1 MTGAFI
7 LATGNRHKLAEMEE
21 LLPAVELQPLP
32 AGFEMPP
39 EDGDSFAANALIKAR
54 AAHAATGE
62 VTIADDSGIAA
73 EDLGGAPGI
82 YSARYAGEGASDEV
96 NLDKLLR
103 EVDAAGG
110 NRRAAYVCAIA
121 LIDETGVEHVFEARC
136 EGRLLGER
144 ARQRR
149 LRLRPGL
156 RPRRHRPR
164 RRAHLRR
171 AERRREERDQP
182 PRPGRAQAR
191 RPPRPGGGRHAVIR
205 TKSRAA
211 ALSIASNAVL
221 IALKLAAGAITG
233 SIAIITEA
241 VHSLIDLVASVVAF
255 FSVRK
260 ADEPADAEHPYGH
273 EKVENLAAAIE
284 GMLILVGAGVI
295 VYEATHQLVQGAE
308 VDRLGV
314 GIAVMAFSVF
324 ANLGVSTVLSRQA
337 KAHESQALEGDAAHL
352 RTDAMTSA
360 GVLFGLALVQIT
372 GDAAFDPITAL
383 VVAVA
388 IVWAGFRI
396 LRRSSGGPRRRS
408 AAEAEMDRIE
418 EAIASARTAE
428 VAGYHKLRARRA
440 GSRRHIDLHV
450 QYRSGTSLE
459 RAHELAHQMRDSIE
473 AEIPRPRC

>member
-1 MTGAFI
+1 MIG
-7 LATGNRHKLAEMEE
+7 
-21 LLPAVELQPLP
+21 
-32 AGFEMPP
+32 
-39 EDGDSFAANALIKAR
+39 
-54 AAHAATGE
+54 
-62 VTIADDSGIAA
+62 
-73 EDLGGAPGI
+73 
-82 YSARYAGEGASDEV
+82 
-96 NLDKLLR
+96 
-103 EVDAAGG
+103 
-110 NRRAAYVCAIA
+110 
-121 LIDETGVEHVFEARC
+121 
-136 EGRLLGER
+136 
-144 ARQRR
+144 
-149 LRLRPGL
+149 
-156 RPRRHRPR
+156 
-164 RRAHLRR
+164 
-171 AERRREERDQP
+171 
-182 PRPGRAQAR
+182 
-191 RPPRPGGGRHAVIR
+191 

-211 ALSIASNAVL
+211 ALSIASNAIL
-221 IALKLAAGAITG
+221 IALKLVAGAITG

-241 VHSLIDLVASVVAF
+241 VHSLIDLVASVIAF

-295 VYEATHQLVQGAE
+295 IFEATRQLVRGAE

-372 GDAAFDPITAL
+372 GDAVFDPITAL

-396 LRRSSGGPRRRS
+396 LRRSSGVLVDETLP
-408 AAEAEMDRIE
+408 EAELDRIE
-418 EAIASARTAE
+418 RAIASARTPE

-440 GSRRHIDLHV
+440 GSRRHIDFHV

-473 AEIPRPRC
+473 SEIPQAEVLIHAEPETSFREPDDSESGPFRSG